1 MDWYLRYWPYLAA
14 YHLFGLFW
22 CAPSLGAVPP
32 PGRPASWPFAMMP
45 EAL

>member
-32 PGRPASWPFAMMP
+32 SWQVGKLAVCHN
-45 EAL
+45 A